1 MHDLISHAEKALVD
15 LDAEKLVS
23 LYAPTFVFE
32 DTASKERIE
41 TKDGLKA
48 YFDRLFSL
56 PDVSFKDVQFFS
68 LGQRA
73 AGEWIWCGSSLK
85 SGKPYAI
92 RGASLFKLSDD
103 GIVEEIIYY
112 DPKDAHE

>member
-1 MHDLISHAEKALVD
+1 MLMQDLMSHAEKALVD

-41 TKDGLKA
+41 TREGLKA
-48 YFDRLFSL
+48 YFDRLLSL

-68 LGQRA
+68 LGH
-73 AGEWIWCGSSLK
+73 ELPGSG
-85 SGKPYAI
+85 SGVAI
-92 RGASLFKLSDD
+92 
-103 GIVEEIIYY
+103 
-112 DPKDAHE
+112 H